1 MMADRR
7 RLDGA
12 PERSAV
18 GRIAAPD
25 EIPPGD
31 VFLASDEAAFI
42 TGQVIFADGGASV
55 GI

>member
-1 MMADRR
+1 MADRR
-7 RLDGA
+7 RFDRA
-12 PERSAV
+12 REWSAV

-25 EIPPGD
+25 EIAS
-31 VFLASDEAAFI
+31 VHLFLASDEAAFI

>member
-1 MMADRR
+1 VPDAIR
-7 RLDGA
+7 
-12 PERSAV
+12 ERIIAQVPV

-25 EIPPGD
+25 EIASAH

-42 TGQVIFADGGASV
+42 TGQVIFADGGMSV